1 MNYQRFISLFFFT
14 MLFLNLS
21 ACQTNTQT
29 PSNEHVTEV
38 AVIKIKP
45 EFVSR
50 MPDIVA
56 EAKSIIGT
64 YEGFISWENMR
75 ADDTSRVFV
84 DILRWKTKKHADQ
97 AFEKFHSTES
107 CSRLM
112 NALEKDVYFG
122 HVRHY

>member
-1 MNYQRFISLFFFT
+1 MNLQRCISV
-14 MLFLNLS
+14 FLNIMLILTLN
-21 ACQTNTQT
+21 ACQANISS
-29 PSNEHVTEV
+29 PGNDYITEV

-84 DILRWKTKKHADQ
+84 DILRWKTKDHADQ

-112 NALEKDVYFG
+112 NALEKDIYFG